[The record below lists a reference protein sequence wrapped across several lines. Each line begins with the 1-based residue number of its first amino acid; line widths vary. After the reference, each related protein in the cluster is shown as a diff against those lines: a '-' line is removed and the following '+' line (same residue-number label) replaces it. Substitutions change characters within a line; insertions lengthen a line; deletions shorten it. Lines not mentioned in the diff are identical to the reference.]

1 MARKSH
7 STLFKITD
15 SAVACVHKSLVIPLD
30 ETGYSVSS
38 LSASNVTDTIRLQ
51 WLVEGRCDGIILSR
65 SSLDRLSKKSD
76 KICDFGSCLKILW

>member
-1 MARKSH
+1 M
-7 STLFKITD
+7 
-15 SAVACVHKSLVIPLD
+15 IPLD

-65 SSLDRLSKKSD
+65 SYLDRLSKKSD
-76 KICDFGSCLKILW
+76 KICDFWQLFEDTLVTLTVGDSYCTSFGSAW